1 MEVVFLN
8 VGQGDSILIITP
20 NRNKIL
26 IDAGINEIVIRKI
39 SEHLHF
45 FDKKIDLL
53 ITTHPDSDHIGG
65 VPSLLKKYEF
75 AQYGFYFG
83 ASESVSTN
91 QIDELI
97 KNNKINKVNLRI
109 GDEIILDEDFG
120 IRALVFWPDPDSGID
135 DKNDQSIVLKVS
147 YNQIDFL
154 LTGDA
159 GIEVEERLVMA
170 FGNNGYKNMILS
182 QSLESEVLKLGHH
195 GSKNSTTKE
204 FLQMIKPNFAII
216 SAGEDNKF
224 GHPHQEVLDK
234 LNYYNDNIK
243 PITILDTKKKPVVFK
258 TNGQDLWV
266 E

>member
-1 MEVVFLN
+1 
-8 VGQGDSILIITP
+8 
-20 NRNKIL
+20 
-26 IDAGINEIVIRKI
+26 
-39 SEHLHF
+39 
-45 FDKKIDLL
+45 
-53 ITTHPDSDHIGG
+53 
-65 VPSLLKKYEF
+65 
-75 AQYGFYFG
+75 
-83 ASESVSTN
+83 
-91 QIDELI
+91 
-97 KNNKINKVNLRI
+97 
-109 GDEIILDEDFG
+109 
-120 IRALVFWPDPDSGID
+120 
-135 DKNDQSIVLKVS
+135 
-147 YNQIDFL
+147 L